1 MSHTY
6 AEEESPQRIVKTRSL
21 RTERRGRQKA
31 NPKGRGTL
39 DSAP

>member
-21 RTERRGRQKA
+21 DTEGC
-31 NPKGRGTL
+31 GTHIVPG
-39 DSAP
+39 D